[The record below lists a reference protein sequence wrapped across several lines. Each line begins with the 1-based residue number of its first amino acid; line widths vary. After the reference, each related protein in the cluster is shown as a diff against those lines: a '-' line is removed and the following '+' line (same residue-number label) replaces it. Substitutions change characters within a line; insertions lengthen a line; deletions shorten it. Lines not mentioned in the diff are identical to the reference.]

1 MKNVMPFVPYGSASV
16 LGRTGATRVL
26 VRLHFRT
33 SVDAR
38 AYINPSL
45 GGRAIFRRI
54 HELSNVSPL
63 LVNLSQVLGT
73 ELLVHLKLLLC
84 PVFLAGVNVSLP
96 QPVMDIRQVRAKL
109 EGTLVLRNRL
119 RIFILVRVEISQ
131 LQARLSEFR
140 IERNRLLQQSFDL
153 LRVQSGILGPLS
165 LPQTHRIVIGGSRVL
180 RLKFR
185 KTAETLDD
193 LIRLAR
199 RAV

>member
-1 MKNVMPFVPYGSASV
+1 MRCLAPAPPRSARNRGGCRAAAGRVRVDPRRRPLELQRSVMKNVMPFVPYVGASV
-16 LGRTGATRVL
+16 LARAGATRVL

-38 AYINPSL
+38 AYIIPSL

-96 QPVMDIRQVRAKL
+96 QPVMDI
-109 EGTLVLRNRL
+109 
-119 RIFILVRVEISQ
+119 
-131 LQARLSEFR
+131 
-140 IERNRLLQQSFDL
+140 
-153 LRVQSGILGPLS
+153 
-165 LPQTHRIVIGGSRVL
+165 
-180 RLKFR
+180 
-185 KTAETLDD
+185 
-193 LIRLAR
+193 
-199 RAV
+199 